1 MWWRDIYLILL
12 LHREQLHVSSLD
24 NGHLQVVLE
33 SLSKQLYEHI
43 YIWAAY
49 MGKGGG
55 VKWARDLV
63 SVRTVGMCGMH
74 GGFML
79 LSRLITA

>member
-1 MWWRDIYLILL
+1 MFRRLIMDIFRLYLNHL
-12 LHREQLHVSSLD
+12 VSSYT
-24 NGHLQVVLE
+24 N
-33 SLSKQLYEHI
+33 I

-79 LSRLITA
+79 LSSYV